1 MIKKLTIPV
10 DHGNRNMKTTH
21 FLFTTGLSSTD
32 RKPAGRED
40 FLQTDGKF
48 YVLSDKRIP
57 YQRDKT
63 QDERF
68 SILTR
73 FAIAKELERTGQV
86 TEEDVVYV
94 SLPIGVP
101 PKHYS
106 ELAERYREYFLGDG
120 KMQNLVYNGRT
131 YHICIQDVAV
141 YPQAYAA
148 MMTEGEKIRQIP
160 KAVGIDIGGFTSD
173 FLLMRS
179 GSPCLDYCDSME
191 KGVITMYND
200 IISSVN
206 GDHDMLLEETDIDSI
221 LEGKPE
227 YYPEMVVHTVEEMAR
242 NFVTD
247 LLSSV
252 RERGID
258 TKSTYT
264 IFIGGGA
271 ILLRRFLESS
281 SRLIKYQFIDDIFAN
296 AKGYGILYRSS
307 LAGK

>member
-1 MIKKLTIPV
+1 M
-10 DHGNRNMKTTH
+10 
-21 FLFTTGLSSTD
+21 
-32 RKPAGRED
+32 
-40 FLQTDGKF
+40 
-48 YVLSDKRIP
+48 
-57 YQRDKT
+57 
-63 QDERF
+63 
-68 SILTR
+68 
-73 FAIAKELERTGQV
+73 
-86 TEEDVVYV
+86 
-94 SLPIGVP
+94 
-101 PKHYS
+101 
-106 ELAERYREYFLGDG
+106 
-120 KMQNLVYNGRT
+120 YNGRT
-131 YHICIQDVAV
+131 YHTCIQDVAV

-221 LEGKPE
+221 LEGKTE

-252 RERGID
+252 RERSID
-258 TKSTYT
+258 TKTTYT

-271 ILLRRFLESS
+271 ILLRRFLERS
-281 SRLIKYQFIDDIFAN
+281 SRLFKYQFIDDIFAN
-296 AKGYGILYRSS
+296 AIGYGILYRSS

>member
-86 TEEDVVYV
+86 TEEDVVQV

-120 KMQNLVYNGRT
+120 KM
-131 YHICIQDVAV
+131 
-141 YPQAYAA
+141 
-148 MMTEGEKIRQIP
+148 
-160 KAVGIDIGGFTSD
+160 
-173 FLLMRS
+173 
-179 GSPCLDYCDSME
+179 
-191 KGVITMYND
+191 
-200 IISSVN
+200 
-206 GDHDMLLEETDIDSI
+206 
-221 LEGKPE
+221 
-227 YYPEMVVHTVEEMAR
+227 
-242 NFVTD
+242 
-247 LLSSV
+247 
-252 RERGID
+252 
-258 TKSTYT
+258 
-264 IFIGGGA
+264 
-271 ILLRRFLESS
+271 
-281 SRLIKYQFIDDIFAN
+281 
-296 AKGYGILYRSS
+296 
-307 LAGK
+307 